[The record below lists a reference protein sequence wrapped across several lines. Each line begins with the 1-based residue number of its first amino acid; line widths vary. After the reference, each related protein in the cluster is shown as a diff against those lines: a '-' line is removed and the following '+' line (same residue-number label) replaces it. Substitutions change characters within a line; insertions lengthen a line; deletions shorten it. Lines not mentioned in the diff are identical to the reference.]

1 MGILKGGKTNME
13 NEFGKKITGEGKKK
27 RYFSFLKKLS
37 KKVKIIIGIIIILI
51 IALFVF
57 FGINRKSDVD
67 TIFLTHILT
76 KSSELT
82 TAKLKITGLSE
93 YHDEGIYIF
102 NRADFTMCFTATI
115 RAGINL
121 ENVKIESDSIQKKI
135 FITIPEAEI
144 FEAKVDPNDIKFYG
158 TGFAL
163 FNVNEKEDLA
173 KALALAEEDAKKEAS
188 NTGIL
193 ELANQQSETLIK
205 GILANAIPDGYTME
219 VKK

>member
-1 MGILKGGKTNME
+1 MNDETKKKEVVVKRKKFKSILKN
-13 NEFGKKITGEGKKK
+13 
-27 RYFSFLKKLS
+27 LS
-37 KKVKIIIGIIIILI
+37 KKSKIIIGAIIIVI
-51 IALFVF
+51 IGLFITV
-57 FGINRKSDVD
+57 GINKKADVD
-67 TIFLTHILT
+67 TTFLTQILT

-93 YHDEGIYIF
+93 YHDEGVYVF
-102 NRADFTMCFTATI
+102 NRSDFTMCFTATV

-135 FITIPEAEI
+135 FITIPDAEI
-144 FEAKVDPNDIKFYG
+144 FEVKVDPNNLKFYG
-158 TGFAL
+158 TGFSL

-193 ELANQQSETLIK
+193 ELANQQSEVLIK
-205 GILANAIPDGYTME
+205 GILANAIPDGYTIE

>member
-1 MGILKGGKTNME
+1 MNDETKKEKVVVERKEIKT
-13 NEFGKKITGEGKKK
+13 
-27 RYFSFLKKLS
+27 FLKNLS
-37 KKVKIIIGIIIILI
+37 KKAKIIIGAIIIVI
-51 IALFVF
+51 IVLFITV
-57 FGINRKSDVD
+57 GINKKADVD
-67 TIFLTHILT
+67 TTFLTQILT

-93 YHDEGIYIF
+93 YHDEGVYVF
-102 NRADFTMCFTATI
+102 NRSDFTMCFTATV

-135 FITIPEAEI
+135 FITIPDAEI
-144 FEAKVDPNDIKFYG
+144 FEVKVDPNNLKFYG
-158 TGFAL
+158 TGFSL

-193 ELANQQSETLIK
+193 ELANQQSEVLIK
-205 GILANAIPDGYTME
+205 GILANAIPDGYTIE

>member
-1 MGILKGGKTNME
+1 MENHVKEKKTIKLLKG
-13 NEFGKKITGEGKKK
+13 
-27 RYFSFLKKLS
+27 LS
-37 KKVKIIIGIIIILI
+37 KKVKIIIGIFIIITI
-51 IALFVF
+51 CVF
-57 FGINRKSDVD
+57 IVLGVNRKSSVD
-67 TIFLTHILT
+67 TTFLTQILT

-93 YHDEGIYIF
+93 YHDEGVYIF
-102 NRADFTMCFTATI
+102 NRSDFTMCYSTII

-121 ENVKIESDSIQKKI
+121 KNVKIDSDGFQKKI
-135 FITIPEAEI
+135 YITIPKAEI

-163 FNVNEKEDLA
+163 FNVNEKEDLS
-173 KALALAEEDAKKEAS
+173 KALSLAEKDAMEYAK

-205 GILANAIPDGYTME
+205 GILANAIPNGYTME
-219 VKK
+219 VRN

>member
-1 MGILKGGKTNME
+1 MSDET
-13 NEFGKKITGEGKKK
+13 KKEKVVVERKKFK
-27 RYFSFLKKLS
+27 FFLKNLS
-37 KKVKIIIGIIIILI
+37 KKAQIIIGAIVIVIIV
-51 IALFVF
+51 LFIV
-57 FGINRKSDVD
+57 FGINKKADVD
-67 TIFLTHILT
+67 TTFLTQILT

-93 YHDEGIYIF
+93 YHDEGVYVF
-102 NRADFTMCFTATI
+102 NRSDFTMCFTATI

-121 ENVKIESDSIQKKI
+121 ENVKIESDPIQKKI
-135 FITIPEAEI
+135 LITIPDAEI
-144 FEAKVDPNDIKFYG
+144 FEVKVDPNNLKFYG
-158 TGFAL
+158 TGFSL

-193 ELANQQSETLIK
+193 ELANQQSEVLIK
-205 GILANAIPDGYTME
+205 GILANAIPDGYTIE

>member
-1 MGILKGGKTNME
+1 MENHVKEKKTIKLLKG
-13 NEFGKKITGEGKKK
+13 
-27 RYFSFLKKLS
+27 LS
-37 KKVKIIIGIIIILI
+37 KKVKFIIGIFIIITI
-51 IALFVF
+51 CVF
-57 FGINRKSDVD
+57 IVLGVNRKSSVD
-67 TIFLTHILT
+67 TTFLTQILT

-93 YHDEGIYIF
+93 YHDEGVYIF
-102 NRADFTMCFTATI
+102 NRSDFTMCYSTII

-121 ENVKIESDSIQKKI
+121 KNVKIDSDGFQKKI
-135 FITIPEAEI
+135 YITIPKAEI

-163 FNVNEKEDLA
+163 FNVNEKEDLS
-173 KALALAEEDAKKEAS
+173 KALSLAEKDAMEYAK

-205 GILANAIPDGYTME
+205 GILANAIPNGYTME
-219 VKK
+219 VRN

>member
-1 MGILKGGKTNME
+1 ME
-13 NEFGKKITGEGKKK
+13 KEVVKKNG
-27 RYFSFLKKLS
+27 YFSFVKNLS

-51 IALFVF
+51 ITLFVA
-57 FGINRKSDVD
+57 FGINRNPDVD
-67 TIFLTHILT
+67 TVFLKNVLT

-102 NRADFTMCFTATI
+102 NRSDFTMCFTATI

-121 ENVKIESDSIQKKI
+121 ENVKIDSDPIQKKI
-135 FITIPEAEI
+135 FIEIPNAEI
-144 FEAKVDPNDIKFYG
+144 FDAKVDPNDLRFYG

-173 KALALAEEDAKKEAS
+173 KALSLAEEDAKKEAS

-193 ELANQQSETLIK
+193 ELANQQSETLIR
-205 GILANAIPDGYTME
+205 GILSNTIPKGYTLE
-219 VKK
+219 IKR

>member
-1 MGILKGGKTNME
+1 MNDETKKE
-13 NEFGKKITGEGKKK
+13 KVVVERKKIKT
-27 RYFSFLKKLS
+27 FLKNLS
-37 KKVKIIIGIIIILI
+37 KKAKIIIGAIIIVI
-51 IALFVF
+51 IVLFITV
-57 FGINRKSDVD
+57 GINKKADVD
-67 TIFLTHILT
+67 TTFLTQILT

-93 YHDEGIYIF
+93 YHDEGVYVF
-102 NRADFTMCFTATI
+102 NRSDFTMCFTATV

-121 ENVKIESDSIQKKI
+121 ENVKIESDPIQKKI
-135 FITIPEAEI
+135 FITIPDAEI
-144 FEAKVDPNDIKFYG
+144 FEVKVDPNNLKFYG
-158 TGFAL
+158 TGFSL

-193 ELANQQSETLIK
+193 ELANQQSEVLIK
-205 GILANAIPDGYTME
+205 GILANAIPDGYTIE

>member
-1 MGILKGGKTNME
+1 MENHVKEKKTIKLLKG
-13 NEFGKKITGEGKKK
+13 
-27 RYFSFLKKLS
+27 LS
-37 KKVKIIIGIIIILI
+37 KKVKFIIGIFIIITI
-51 IALFVF
+51 CVF
-57 FGINRKSDVD
+57 IVLGVNRKSSVD
-67 TIFLTHILT
+67 TTFLTQILT

-93 YHDEGIYIF
+93 YHDEGVYIF
-102 NRADFTMCFTATI
+102 NRSDFTMCYSTII

-121 ENVKIESDSIQKKI
+121 KNVKIDSDGFQKKI
-135 FITIPEAEI
+135 YITIPKAEI

-163 FNVNEKEDLA
+163 FNVNEKEDLS
-173 KALALAEEDAKKEAS
+173 KALSLAEKDAMEYAK

-205 GILANAIPDGYTME
+205 GILANAIPNGYTME
-219 VKK
+219 VKN

>member
-1 MGILKGGKTNME
+1 MNDETKKEKVVVERKEIKT
-13 NEFGKKITGEGKKK
+13 
-27 RYFSFLKKLS
+27 FLKNLS
-37 KKVKIIIGIIIILI
+37 KKAKIIIGAIIIVI
-51 IALFVF
+51 IVLFITV
-57 FGINRKSDVD
+57 GINKKADVD
-67 TIFLTHILT
+67 TTFLTQILT

-93 YHDEGIYIF
+93 YHDEGVYVF
-102 NRADFTMCFTATI
+102 NRSDFTMCFTATV

-135 FITIPEAEI
+135 LITIPDAEI
-144 FEAKVDPNDIKFYG
+144 FEVKVDPNNLKFYG
-158 TGFAL
+158 TGFSL

-193 ELANQQSETLIK
+193 ELANQQSEVLIK
-205 GILANAIPDGYTME
+205 GILANAIPDGYTIE

>member
-1 MGILKGGKTNME
+1 ME
-13 NEFGKKITGEGKKK
+13 KEVVKKNG
-27 RYFSFLKKLS
+27 YFSFVKNLS

-51 IALFVF
+51 ITLFVA
-57 FGINRKSDVD
+57 FGINRNPDVD
-67 TIFLTHILT
+67 TVFLKNVLT

-102 NRADFTMCFTATI
+102 NRSDFTMCFTATI
-115 RAGINL
+115 RAGINF
-121 ENVKIESDSIQKKI
+121 ENVKIDSDPIQKKI
-135 FITIPEAEI
+135 FIEIPNAEI
-144 FEAKVDPNDIKFYG
+144 FDAKVDPNDLRFYG

-173 KALALAEEDAKKEAS
+173 KALSLAEEDAKKEAS

-193 ELANQQSETLIK
+193 ELANQQSETLIR
-205 GILANAIPDGYTME
+205 GILSNTIPKGYTL
-219 VKK
+219 

>member
-1 MGILKGGKTNME
+1 MDNQVKERNFTRILKSLTKKT
-13 NEFGKKITGEGKKK
+13 
-27 RYFSFLKKLS
+27 
-37 KKVKIIIGIIIILI
+37 KIIIGIAIIIAICMFIVL
-51 IALFVF
+51 
-57 FGINRKSDVD
+57 GINRKQDID
-67 TIFLTHILT
+67 TTFLTQILT

-93 YHDEGIYIF
+93 YHDDGVYIF
-102 NRADFTMCFTATI
+102 NRSDFTMCYTTVI

-121 ENVKIESDSIQKKI
+121 ENVKIDSDPVQKKI
-135 FITIPEAEI
+135 YITIPEAEI

-163 FNVNEKEDLA
+163 LNVNEKEDLS
-173 KALALAEEDAKKEAS
+173 KALSLAEKDAMEYAK

-193 ELANQQSETLIK
+193 DLANQQSETLIK
-205 GILANAIPDGYTME
+205 GILANAIPSGYTME

>member
-1 MGILKGGKTNME
+1 MNDETKKEKVVVERKEIKT
-13 NEFGKKITGEGKKK
+13 
-27 RYFSFLKKLS
+27 FLKNLS
-37 KKVKIIIGIIIILI
+37 KKAKIIIGAIIIVI
-51 IALFVF
+51 IVLFITV
-57 FGINRKSDVD
+57 GINKKADVD
-67 TIFLTHILT
+67 TTFLTQILT

-93 YHDEGIYIF
+93 YHDEGVYVF
-102 NRADFTMCFTATI
+102 NRSDFTMCFTATI

-121 ENVKIESDSIQKKI
+121 ENVKIESDPIQKKI
-135 FITIPEAEI
+135 LITIPDAEI
-144 FEAKVDPNDIKFYG
+144 FEVKVDPNNLKFYG
-158 TGFAL
+158 TGFSL

-193 ELANQQSETLIK
+193 ELANQQSEVLIK
-205 GILANAIPDGYTME
+205 GILANAIPDGYTIE

>member
-1 MGILKGGKTNME
+1 ME
-13 NEFGKKITGEGKKK
+13 KEVVKKN
-27 RYFSFLKKLS
+27 RYFSFVKNLS

-51 IALFVF
+51 ITLFVA
-57 FGINRKSDVD
+57 FGINRNPDVD
-67 TIFLTHILT
+67 TVFLKNVLT

-102 NRADFTMCFTATI
+102 NRSDFTMCFTATI
-115 RAGINL
+115 RAGINF
-121 ENVKIESDSIQKKI
+121 ENVKIDSDPIQKKI
-135 FITIPEAEI
+135 FIEIPNAEI
-144 FEAKVDPNDIKFYG
+144 FDAKVDPNDLRFYG

-173 KALALAEEDAKKEAS
+173 KALSLAEEDAKKEAS

-193 ELANQQSETLIK
+193 ELANQQSETLIR
-205 GILANAIPDGYTME
+205 GILSNTIPKGYTLE
-219 VKK
+219 IKR

>member
-1 MGILKGGKTNME
+1 MENHVKEKKTIKLLKG
-13 NEFGKKITGEGKKK
+13 
-27 RYFSFLKKLS
+27 LS
-37 KKVKIIIGIIIILI
+37 KKVKIIIGIFIIITICIFI
-51 IALFVF
+51 ILGV
-57 FGINRKSDVD
+57 NRKSEVD
-67 TIFLTHILT
+67 TTFLTQILT

-93 YHDEGIYIF
+93 YHDEGVYIF
-102 NRADFTMCFTATI
+102 NRSDFTMCYSTII

-121 ENVKIESDSIQKKI
+121 KNVKIASDGVQKKI
-135 FITIPEAEI
+135 YITIPKAEI

-163 FNVNEKEDLA
+163 FNVNEKEDLS
-173 KALALAEEDAKKEAS
+173 KALSLAEKDAMEYAK

-205 GILANAIPDGYTME
+205 GILANAIPNGYTME
-219 VKK
+219 VRN

>member
-1 MGILKGGKTNME
+1 ME
-13 NEFGKKITGEGKKK
+13 KEVVKKNG
-27 RYFSFLKKLS
+27 YFSFVKNLS

-51 IALFVF
+51 ITLFVA
-57 FGINRKSDVD
+57 FGINRNPDVD
-67 TIFLTHILT
+67 TVFLKNVLT

-102 NRADFTMCFTATI
+102 NRSDFTMCFTATI
-115 RAGINL
+115 RAGINF
-121 ENVKIESDSIQKKI
+121 ENVKIDSDPIQKKI
-135 FITIPEAEI
+135 FIEIPNAEI
-144 FEAKVDPNDIKFYG
+144 FDAKVDPNDLRFYG

-173 KALALAEEDAKKEAS
+173 KALSLAEEDAKKEAS

-193 ELANQQSETLIK
+193 ELANQQSETLIR
-205 GILANAIPDGYTME
+205 GILSNTIPKGYTLE
-219 VKK
+219 IKR

>member
-1 MGILKGGKTNME
+1 MNDETKNEKVVVERKEIKT
-13 NEFGKKITGEGKKK
+13 
-27 RYFSFLKKLS
+27 FLKNLS
-37 KKVKIIIGIIIILI
+37 KKAKIIIGAIIIVI
-51 IALFVF
+51 IVLFITV
-57 FGINRKSDVD
+57 GINKKADVD
-67 TIFLTHILT
+67 TTFLTQILT

-93 YHDEGIYIF
+93 YHDEGVYVF
-102 NRADFTMCFTATI
+102 NRSDFTMCFTATV

-135 FITIPEAEI
+135 FITIPDAEI
-144 FEAKVDPNDIKFYG
+144 FEVKVDPNNLKFYG
-158 TGFAL
+158 TGFSL

-193 ELANQQSETLIK
+193 ELANQQSEVLIK
-205 GILANAIPDGYTME
+205 GILANAIPDGYTIE